1 MSERRGAFRACVPCV
16 CVWMWV
22 KVMVN
27 AHSLTHSLTH
37 TFTHPLTSPSLQ
49 EDEDSDDAEAKET
62 AAAMKVSHAFI

>member
-1 MSERRGAFRACVPCV
+1 MRVDVGESDGKRART
-16 CVWMWV
+16 
-22 KVMVN
+22 
-27 AHSLTHSLTH
+27 HSLTHSLTH